1 MKNEIVIPLM
11 IPLDVET
18 HIKNLLE
25 SEPNLPSHFKIDEL
39 LTPIT
44 NPSYGND
51 GRAFT
56 LPPLLDTTSETG
68 NFRYWNIT
76 NSSMW
81 AGQNRAIDE
90 ILYVYFLTPTISD
103 YSLVKES

>member
-1 MKNEIVIPLM
+1 MASAMKDDIVIPLM
-11 IPLDVET
+11 IPLDVENS
-18 HIKNLLE
+18 IQDILE
-25 SEPNLPSHFKIDEL
+25 SEPDLPSHFTIDKL

-51 GRAFT
+51 GRAYT
-56 LPPLLDTTSETG
+56 LPPLLETASEAG
-68 NFRYWNIT
+68 NFRYWNIS

-90 ILYVYFLTPTISD
+90 ILYV
-103 YSLVKES
+103 